1 MPIRSFTSAII
12 RTAFSYLFCFIC
24 SSLQA
29 ADSEI
34 QLPTKENFKIVVL
47 AGQSNMAGRG
57 FVQDEDKIPIPR
69 VYMLD
74 KTGNWVPAVDPIH
87 YDKSNAGVCPG
98 RSFAKEMVD
107 ADPNIAVGLVPTSC
121 GGSSID
127 HWLPDVYFEQ
137 TKSYP
142 FDDALIRTKRALQDG
157 TLEAILWRQGE
168 ADASVEKAA
177 THAAKLAML
186 FKRFRE
192 EFDASDVP
200 ILVGELFPYK
210 PSKGY
215 DAIRDAQLQVV
226 DELSPAA
233 FVSAEGVKLNPDN
246 VHFDRASQ
254 IEQGK
259 RFYKALQELK
269 KSN

>member
-1 MPIRSFTSAII
+1 MRARSFASSII
-12 RTAFSYLFCFIC
+12 TVVLCCTPCIVCA
-24 SSLQA
+24 SSQG
-29 ADSEI
+29 ADSEV
-34 QLPTKENFKIVVL
+34 QLPKKENFKIVVL

-57 FVQDEDKIPIPR
+57 FVQEEDKIPIPR

-74 KTGNWVPAVDPIH
+74 KTGNWVPAIDPIH
-87 YDKSNAGVCPG
+87 YDKSAAGVCPG

-127 HWLPDVYFEQ
+127 HWLPGVYFGQ

-142 FDDALIRTKRALQDG
+142 YDDAIARTKRALQDG

-177 THAAKLAML
+177 AHAEKLATL

-192 EFDASDVP
+192 EFDAPNVP
-200 ILVGELFPYK
+200 VLVGELFPNQ

-226 DELSPAA
+226 KELQPAA
-233 FVSAEGVKLNPDN
+233 FVSAEGTKLNPDK
-246 VHFDRASQ
+246 VHFDRESQ

-259 RFYKALQELK
+259 RFYKALLELK
-269 KSN
+269 NKE